1 LGFAENEGPNVDQV
15 QKTINKYGIGIGSTR
30 HEIGIE
36 LENSKSA
43 THILHE

>member
-30 HEIGIE
+30 HEMGIE
-36 LENSKSA
+36 FSN
-43 THILHE
+43 